1 MVRAWTVFVLYKGS
15 GLEKESAMRKLVV
28 MAIAVAVAA
37 VASGSPADAGKKVH
51 RSHYAVQSRG
61 PVIDPTG
68 GNAAAGGNNANSM
81 NGSNSAGENAEGRTG
96 GSRG

>member
-1 MVRAWTVFVLYKGS
+1 MRNLILA
-15 GLEKESAMRKLVV
+15 AM
-28 MAIAVAVAA
+28 AVTLAV
-37 VASGSPADAGKKVH
+37 VASGSPADAGKKIH
-51 RSHYAVQSRG
+51 KSHYAVQSRG

-81 NGSNSAGENAEGRTG
+81 SGSNSAGENAEGRTG